1 VVVYSSGEKNS
12 LDHIKNWTF
21 SVFLLFIGEGPLP
34 TQFQICRFTSLF
46 SVWFLTVS
54 FDLAVQGIVYYEDL
68 CNASNVAIAVKPIP
82 VRTRDLQILPS

>member
-1 VVVYSSGEKNS
+1 MVVYSCGEKNS

-21 SVFLLFIGEGPLP
+21 FLFFLFIGVGPLP

-46 SVWFLTVS
+46 SV